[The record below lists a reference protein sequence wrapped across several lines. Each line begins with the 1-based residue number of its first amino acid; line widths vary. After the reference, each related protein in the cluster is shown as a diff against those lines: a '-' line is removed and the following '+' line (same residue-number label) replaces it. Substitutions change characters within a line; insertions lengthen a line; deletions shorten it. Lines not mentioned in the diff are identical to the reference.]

1 MSLIVDRRNLS
12 FVLHELLDVA
22 QLFAHERFAA
32 HDREIVDA
40 TLDLAE
46 SMAENR
52 FLPLAAI
59 ADAQEPAFIDGRVR
73 TLPEIKTALTEFAEA
88 GMFAASFSE
97 ADGGLQLPWVV
108 TQSAMGIF
116 MAANLPVVNYAFL
129 TIAAAN
135 LISVFGSENQRSAF
149 LPSMLEGRWF
159 GTMCLSEP
167 QAGSSLGDI
176 TTKAT
181 PTGDGQYRISGSKM
195 WISGGDHEL
204 SENIVHLVLAR
215 IDGAPAGVKGIS
227 LFLVPRYRL
236 DSEGRPGQWNNIA
249 LAGLNNK
256 MGQRA
261 TVNCLLNF
269 GEGGDCIGELVGE
282 PNKGLSNMFHMM
294 NEARV
299 GVGQGAVM
307 LALAGY
313 LNSLSYARERLQ
325 GRLPDNKDATSAQVP
340 IIQHADVKRM
350 LLMQKSTV
358 EGALALTTFCA
369 LLVDQ
374 LRLSTDP
381 TEVEELELLLGVLT
395 PVAKS
400 WPAEHCL
407 EANKWAIQ
415 VLGGYGYTVD
425 FPVERLYRDNRL
437 NHIHEGTFGIQGRD
451 LLGRKIRL
459 EDGRGLSLLI
469 SRIGSTLAEAQRVPA
484 LSSEVEALE
493 NALGELKGATNA
505 VIHARDQDVAL
516 ANATLYLDAFGTIV
530 IAWLWLWQ
538 GIVAQ
543 EALEKSH
550 VHEED
555 IAFYRGKV
563 AALHYHF
570 RYVLPQVHA
579 TLKLVAALDDTCESM
594 RSDYY

>member
-12 FVLHELLDVA
+12 FVLHEWLDVG
-22 QLFAHERFAA
+22 QLFAYERFAA

-46 SMAENR
+46 SMAEGR
-52 FLPLAAI
+52 FLPLAAV
-59 ADAQEPAFIDGRVR
+59 ADAQEPAFVDGRVR
-73 TLPEIKTALTEFAEA
+73 MLPEIKTALTEFAEA

-135 LISVFGSENQRSAF
+135 LISAFGSEKQRSAF

-181 PTGDGQYRISGSKM
+181 PTGDGLYRISGSKM
-195 WISGGDHEL
+195 WISAGDHEL

-215 IDGAPAGVKGIS
+215 IDAAPAGVKGIS

-236 DSEGRPGQWNNIA
+236 DSEGRPGQWNNVA

-313 LNSLSYARERLQ
+313 LNSLSFARERLQ
-325 GRLPDNKDATSAQVP
+325 GRLPDNKDATSDQVP
-340 IIQHADVKRM
+340 IIQHVDVKRM

-358 EGALALTTFCA
+358 EGALALTSFCA

-374 LRLSTDP
+374 LRLSTDSK
-381 TEVEELELLLGVLT
+381 EVEDLELLLGVLT

-451 LLGRKIRL
+451 LLGRKVRL
-459 EDGRGLSLLI
+459 KDGRGLSLLM
-469 SRIGSTLAEAQRVPA
+469 SRIEATLYAAKDVAA
-484 LSSEVEALE
+484 LSSEAEAIE
-493 NALGELKGATNA
+493 TALNELKVATDA
-505 VIHARDQDVAL
+505 VTAAQDQEIAL

-538 GIVAQ
+538 GIVAHK
-543 EALEKSH
+543 ALQDGSGNEEEKS
-550 VHEED
+550 
-555 IAFYRGKV
+555 FYHGKI

-570 RYVLPQVHA
+570 RYALPQVHA
-579 TLKLVAALDDTCESM
+579 TLKLVATLDDTCESIQ
-594 RSDYY
+594 SEYF